1 MIDVHGLMKKEYA
14 RETTGG
20 LLLVCLASVC
30 TQLDKTWAW
39 VVALALIVLILKVI
53 SLHAGGEGADAISAE
68 AWFRDLRT
76 LLKDSSNAHI
86 YLKSFKH
93 PDDFQGEHRK
103 ALQQIMDCFV
113 DKLKSNS
120 DSFRIVALVDSGSFM
135 HKDPCDWLKTELI
148 RLNVSESDADQLIKK
163 CIKKIDSQPTT
174 NATTFYV
181 IDGHLLYYHVDSATT
196 KQYHSVAL
204 SRSLIPVLIE
214 IGLRHEFKI

>member
-1 MIDVHGLMKKEYA
+1 MIDVYALMKKDYA

-20 LLLVCLASVC
+20 LLCISLATVC
-30 TQLDKTWAW
+30 TQLDKAWAW
-39 VVALALIVLILKVI
+39 LVALGLITLIIKII
-53 SLHAGGEGADAISAE
+53 SLHARDEGEKAISAE
-68 AWFRDLRT
+68 AWFRDLRS

-93 PDDFQGEHRK
+93 PDEFQGEHRR

-120 DSFRIVALVDSGSFM
+120 DSFRIVALVDSGNFM

-148 RLNVSESDADQLIKK
+148 RRNVPEFEAITRIEK
-163 CIKKIDSQPTT
+163 CIKKIDSQPAT

-181 IDGHLLYYHVDSATT
+181 IDGHLLYYHMDSATN
-196 KQYHSVAL
+196 KQYHSIEL

-214 IGLRHEFKI
+214 SGLRHKFQI